1 MFQTKIDG
9 TGDRRIREWMDSG
22 KVGQTLGSKTSKTDR
37 KLDTRLI
44 DSESKSL
51 GGVVTGAGQR
61 VKPNIYVAVP
71 RGPVKR
77 NTDPLPEVKQ
87 SRKTSE
93 NVQVLSTN
101 RNVVANVG
109 I

>member
-22 KVGQTLGSKTSKTDR
+22 KVGQTLGSKTSKTER

-51 GGVVTGAGQR
+51 VTGAGQR